1 MKFRITLPCG
11 APRLNVAL
19 ADKNLLSEA
28 TICEANIDL
37 SHLFREVHRKKT
49 EKKLPRS
56 EVKLSKFGRL
66 APFSF
71 YEQITILN
79 RQSLQSW

>member
-49 EKKLPRS
+49 EKRLPRS
-56 EVKLSKFGRL
+56 EVKLSKFRALG
-66 APFSF
+66 F
-71 YEQITILN
+71 LN
-79 RQSLQSW
+79 ENI